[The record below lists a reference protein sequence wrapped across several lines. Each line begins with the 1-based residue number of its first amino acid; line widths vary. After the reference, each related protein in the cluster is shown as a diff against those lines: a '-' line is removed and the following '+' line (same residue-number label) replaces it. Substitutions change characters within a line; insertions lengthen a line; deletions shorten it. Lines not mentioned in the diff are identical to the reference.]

1 MWKLLVV
8 LYFAALY
15 PAASQTGEGTCLIE
29 GASAAGQG
37 VWLVCE
43 DGKVLFRPGP
53 TDRWRTLALP
63 TQATPRDIA
72 FLDANR
78 GFVVGDRGMLL
89 ATEDG
94 GKTWRPVTVPVQENL
109 TAVFFHGELG
119 WIAGWGGAIL
129 HTADGGRT
137 WQRQA
142 TGLSN
147 GLEGIYFLD
156 GSLGWAVG
164 WVGTILRTTDGGK
177 TWRQVNSPDA
187 NWSLSAV
194 YFRDAENGW
203 VVGFGGQILR
213 SRDGG
218 LTWQLQASPVTSW
231 LTSVLFDDAG
241 RGWITTVDGFLVTED
256 GGESWRHLP
265 VGNWLFLSGLL
276 RVDGSLW
283 AVGARGVLKQT
294 GDGFALDR
302 IENLLASAG

>member
-1 MWKLLVV
+1 MWRLLVV
-8 LYFAALY
+8 LYFIALY
-15 PAASQTGEGTCLIE
+15 PAASQTGESTCLIE
-29 GASAAGQG
+29 GASAAGQS

-43 DGKVLFRPGP
+43 DGKVLFRPGSK
-53 TDRWRTLALP
+53 DGWKTLALP

-78 GFVVGDRGMLL
+78 GFVIGDRGMLL

-94 GKTWRPVTVPVQENL
+94 GKNWRPAAVPVQENL
-109 TAVFFHGELG
+109 TAVFFRGELG
-119 WIAGWGGAIL
+119 WVAGWGGTIL

-137 WQRQA
+137 WERQA

-156 GSLGWAVG
+156 ASLGWAVG

-231 LTSVLFDDAG
+231 LTSVLFDEAG

-256 GGESWRHLP
+256 GGESWRHMP

-283 AVGARGVLKQT
+283 AVGARGVLKET